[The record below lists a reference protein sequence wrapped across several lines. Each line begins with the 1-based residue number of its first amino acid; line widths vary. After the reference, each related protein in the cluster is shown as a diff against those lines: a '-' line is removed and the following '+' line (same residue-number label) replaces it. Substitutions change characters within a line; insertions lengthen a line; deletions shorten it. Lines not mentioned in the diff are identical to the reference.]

1 MKDEPPVTGTTTGSP
16 QTARAREDEW
26 IRTPI
31 EDRYAAAT
39 RMAVDA
45 RYVRA
50 RLAASRTITLANHLA
65 DRDMLITAPE
75 GDLMWLLWDQPR
87 TRQTFADPHPLDYPG
102 GQPAPSEYPAASSQP
117 HAATPPATPA
127 TQPSTHPSTPA

>member
-1 MKDEPPVTGTTTGSP
+1 MTDDWVH
-16 QTARAREDEW
+16 
-26 IRTPI
+26 TPT

>member
-1 MKDEPPVTGTTTGSP
+1 MKDEPPVTGTTTGQP
-16 QTARAREDEW
+16 QTARAQEDEW
-26 IRTPI
+26 IHTPT

-50 RLAASRTITLANHLA
+50 RLAASRTIALANTLA

-102 GQPAPSEYPAASSQP
+102 GQPAPSEYPAAPSQP

-127 TQPSTHPSTPA
+127 TQPSTPPSTPA

>member
-1 MKDEPPVTGTTTGSP
+1 MTDDWVH
-16 QTARAREDEW
+16 
-26 IRTPI
+26 TPT

-87 TRQTFADPHPLDYPG
+87 TRQTFADPHPLDYTG
-102 GQPAPSEYPAASSQP
+102 TGLTPSEYVP
-117 HAATPPATPA
+117 
-127 TQPSTHPSTPA
+127 